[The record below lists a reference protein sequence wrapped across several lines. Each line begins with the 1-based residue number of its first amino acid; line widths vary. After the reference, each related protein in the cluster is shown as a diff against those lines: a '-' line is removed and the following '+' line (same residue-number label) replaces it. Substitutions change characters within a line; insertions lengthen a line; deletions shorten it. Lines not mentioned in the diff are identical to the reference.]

1 MVARRIIGTGGG
13 GKISP
18 EVEDT
23 AGGSYCLI
31 SLRMES
37 NFVSAP
43 FASNLFEDTFTA
55 SAEESSCKNWEETS
69 NSWKS
74 EGGRG
79 VTRPRGFDPRIFGVE
94 SDNFDGGG
102 LGITRRLGLSF
113 RILGDKSDNF
123 DDGVFGITRPL
134 GLSFRMLGDRSEDF
148 LLGMSFDDFLEFLL
162 IFIFKLDFL
171 L

>member
-1 MVARRIIGTGGG
+1 MVARRIMGTGGG

-18 EVEDT
+18 EVEDTAGGGGGKISPELEGT

-43 FASNLFEDTFTA
+43 FASNLFEGTFT
-55 SAEESSCKNWEETS
+55 SSGEESSWRNWEETS
-69 NSWKS
+69 KSWKS

-79 VTRPRGFDPRIFGVE
+79 VTRPRGFDPRMFGE
-94 SDNFDGGG
+94 KSDSFEGAG
-102 LGITRRLGLSF
+102 LGITRLLGLSF
-113 RILGDKSDNF
+113 R
-123 DDGVFGITRPL
+123 VFGDT
-134 GLSFRMLGDRSEDF
+134 SEDF
-148 LLGMSFDDFLEFLL
+148 VLGMSFDDFLEFLL
-162 IFIFKLDFL
+162 TFIFKLDFL